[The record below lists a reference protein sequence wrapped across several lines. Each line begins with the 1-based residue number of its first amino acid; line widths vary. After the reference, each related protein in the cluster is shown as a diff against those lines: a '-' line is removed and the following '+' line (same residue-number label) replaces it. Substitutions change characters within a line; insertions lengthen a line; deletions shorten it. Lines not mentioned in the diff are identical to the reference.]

1 MPRPRRRLPDR
12 TAQPRLTPRD
22 RRLLAAS
29 LTVFL
34 GGLLAVLST
43 APHSTVTVDGDRVL
57 LSGTIVSRTPGQV
70 ARAVARHPEVEVLEQ
85 TQVWGSVDS
94 FALDR
99 LGRSVRR
106 AGLATHLGPGAEVY
120 SGGAVLFL
128 AGADRTMEDGAV
140 IGVHAWRDPNG
151 VATDFPRGSA
161 LHDPERSFVED
172 MLGSDAF
179 YWFYINAA
187 PPSDMHVM
195 TDAEIARFGLLTAPA
210 TAPDAPAP

>member
-1 MPRPRRRLPDR
+1 MPEAP
-12 TAQPRLTPRD
+12 ASPRLAPRD
-22 RRLLAAS
+22 RKLLAAS
-29 LTVFL
+29 LTLFL
-34 GGLLAVLST
+34 AGLLTVLST
-43 APHSTVTVDGDRVL
+43 APFSSVTVDGDRVL

-94 FALDR
+94 SALVR

-106 AGLATHLGPGAEVY
+106 AGLATHLGSGAEIY

-140 IGVHAWRDPNG
+140 IGVHAWRDANG
-151 VATDFPRGSA
+151 IATDFPPGSQ

-195 TDAEIARFGLLTAPA
+195 SQAEITRFGLLTAPA
-210 TAPDAPAP
+210 P

>member
-1 MPRPRRRLPDR
+1 MPDTGARARLS
-12 TAQPRLTPRD
+12 PRD
-22 RRLLAAS
+22 LRLLAAG
-29 LTVFL
+29 LTIFL
-34 GGLLAVLST
+34 AGLLAVLST
-43 APHSTVTVDGDRVL
+43 APFSTVEVAGDRVL
-57 LSGTIVSRTPGQV
+57 LGGTIVSRTPAQV
-70 ARAVARHPEVEVLEQ
+70 ARAVAQNPEVEILEQ
-85 TQVWGSVDS
+85 TRVWGSVDS

-99 LGRSVRR
+99 LGRAVRR

-128 AGADRTMEDGAV
+128 AGRDRTMAKDAV

-151 VATDFPRGSA
+151 IATDFPRGSP

-187 PPSDMHVM
+187 PPADMHLM
-195 TDAEIARFGLLTAPA
+195 TEAEIARFGLLTGPGR
-210 TAPDAPAP
+210 

>member
-1 MPRPRRRLPDR
+1 MPDSPAP
-12 TAQPRLTPRD
+12 PRLTSRD
-22 RRLLAAS
+22 RQLLAAG
-29 LTVFL
+29 LAVFL
-34 GGLLAVLST
+34 AGLLAILST
-43 APHSTVTVDGDRVL
+43 APSSSVTVDGDRVL
-57 LSGTIVSRTPGQV
+57 LSGTIVSRTPTQI
-70 ARAVARHPEVEVLEQ
+70 ARAMARHPEVQILEQ

-94 FALDR
+94 SALDR
-99 LGRSVRR
+99 LGRSIRR

-128 AGADRTMEDGAV
+128 AGADRSMEDGAV
-140 IGVHAWRDPNG
+140 IGVHAWRDANG
-151 VATDFPRGSA
+151 VATDFPPGSQ

-195 TDAEIARFGLLTAPA
+195 TAAEIARFGLLTR
-210 TAPDAPAP
+210 PAP